1 MQQPQRKERT
11 KYHHHHHHQEL
22 EHHLFLVLIA
32 QISRTM
38 QRFSAIHK
46 IRGFTTRFVHVIQPT
61 VVLVRF
67 NSSSSSASVVAGINV
82 TKTIKSAGAAATPV
96 TATSSA
102 ATPPGGAKG
111 VPKDAC
117 GPEPALDE
125 EEDDMEEMFVQGP
138 AGMEW
143 GGPTRGG
150 RRPEPTRF
158 GDWERNGRA
167 SDF

>member
-1 MQQPQRKERT
+1 
-11 KYHHHHHHQEL
+11 
-22 EHHLFLVLIA
+22 
-32 QISRTM
+32 M